1 MLPPGRQ
8 PRWRVPVSEGSQPG
22 EDGPEEL
29 YAAFA
34 ALGGPLTRDEFMRV
48 PLDKIIQFSGSA
60 GTHSALVR
68 LATLLLRGDIAAAEA
83 VVQDSL
89 AALQDAWSR
98 LGDLTKAQ
106 LYLLHAVVNQSRS
119 VRRRRVDDRNLLQPA
134 PDTAGARAGLDRGR
148 GVSTLRALPDRQ
160 LEAVVLRNYIGLS
173 EQHAAQAM
181 GISIGAVNAQ
191 LARGVASLARPR
203 RPD

>member
-8 PRWRVPVSEGSQPG
+8 PSWRAPVSEGSQPD

-48 PLDKIIQFSGSA
+48 PLDKIIQFPGSA
-60 GTHSALVR
+60 GTRSALVR
-68 LATLLLRGDIAAAEA
+68 LATLLLRGDTAAAEA

-134 PDTAGARAGLDRGR
+134 PDTAGARAGLYRGSKASEWSAR
-148 GVSTLRALPDRQ
+148 SEEHALRVQVRVICALSTLLRRAISGPIPGWQPD
-160 LEAVVLRNYIGLS
+160 AW
-173 EQHAAQAM
+173 
-181 GISIGAVNAQ
+181 
-191 LARGVASLARPR
+191 
-203 RPD
+203 